1 MSAGSSFTDML
12 PEDRLRGIAKILA
25 AGVHRCLELEQLT
38 KLRDS
43 EKSANTPES
52 LASSLEVP
60 PQTRLTV
67 SRARV

>member
-25 AGVHRCLELEQLT
+25 AGVHRCLELERLA

-43 EKSANTPES
+43 EKSADVPES
-52 LASSLEVP
+52 LPSPLELP
-60 PQTRLTV
+60 GQTGITV
-67 SRARV
+67 SRTRV

>member
-25 AGVHRCLELEQLT
+25 AGGHRCLELERLA

-43 EKSANTPES
+43 EKSADTPES
-52 LASSLEVP
+52 LPSALELP
-60 PQTRLTV
+60 GQTRLTV
-67 SRARV
+67 SSTRV